1 MPPSA
6 SPNLHRACPFQKIH
20 PKEGLG
26 HRPPDGQRPV
36 IAKQHDV
43 VAAQVAL
50 KPRPLI
56 QVERDA
62 LIVVIGEVRKNE
74 LRGLIERQQTGR

>member
-1 MPPSA
+1 
-6 SPNLHRACPFQKIH
+6 
-20 PKEGLG
+20 
-26 HRPPDGQRPV
+26 V

-56 QVERDA
+56 EVESDA
-62 LIVVIGEVRKNE
+62 LIVVIGEVPSD
-74 LRGLIERQQTGR
+74 